1 MSPTT
6 PRRAVAIASVA
17 LLGMLGAA
25 CGDDADDGAG
35 ATTTSTTLSP
45 EDVKVPLA
53 DVVAGLPALE
63 SGGADAATAAAAGD
77 FQAAIDAYDA
87 LHELWEGIEGTLK
100 DTDPDAYEAI
110 ETAQGLMRDGAEN
123 ENAGRVA
130 DGAADQAAAIQAFI
144 AANA

>member
-35 ATTTSTTLSP
+35 ATTLSP
-45 EDVKVPLA
+45 EDIKVPLA

-63 SGGADAATAAAAGD
+63 SGGAAAATAAAAGD

-123 ENAGRVA
+123 ENAERVA

>member
-1 MSPTT
+1 MSPTAT

-35 ATTTSTTLSP
+35 ATTLSP
-45 EDVKVPLA
+45 EDIKVPLA

-123 ENAGRVA
+123 ENAERVA

-144 AANA
+144 AANG

>member
-1 MSPTT
+1 MSPTAT

-35 ATTTSTTLSP
+35 ATTTLSP
-45 EDVKVPLA
+45 EDIKVPLA

-123 ENAGRVA
+123 ENAERVA

>member
-1 MSPTT
+1 MSPTAT

-35 ATTTSTTLSP
+35 ATTLSP
-45 EDVKVPLA
+45 EDIKVPLA

-123 ENAGRVA
+123 ENAERVA

>member
-1 MSPTT
+1 MNPTAT

-25 CGDDADDGAG
+25 CGDDTDDGSG
-35 ATTTSTTLSP
+35 ATTTLSP
-45 EDVKVPLA
+45 EDIKVPLA

-63 SGGADAATAAAAGD
+63 SGGAAAATAAAAGD

-87 LHELWEGIEGTLK
+87 LHERWEGIEGTLK

-123 ENAGRVA
+123 ENAERVA